1 MTTSIRTKVRASV
14 VMCTLIASASWAD
27 VAVVVGA
34 KSPVGNLTKEQVTA
48 LYLGKIKA
56 FPGGGGTALTSVI
69 GSGPTHDEFLANVL
83 EKTDAQAR
91 ATWSRLVFTGTG
103 NAPKELK
110 DSAETKQLLAN
121 NPNLI
126 GVIDKGA
133 VDSSVKVVFTP

>member
-1 MTTSIRTKVRASV
+1 MKTSIHTKVRAAV
-14 VMCTLIASASWAD
+14 VMSTLIASASWAD
-27 VAVVVGA
+27 VAIVVGA

-48 LYLGKIKA
+48 LYLGKAKA
-56 FPGGGGTALTSVI
+56 FPGGGTALTSII

-133 VDSSVKVVFTP
+133 VDSSVKVVFAP